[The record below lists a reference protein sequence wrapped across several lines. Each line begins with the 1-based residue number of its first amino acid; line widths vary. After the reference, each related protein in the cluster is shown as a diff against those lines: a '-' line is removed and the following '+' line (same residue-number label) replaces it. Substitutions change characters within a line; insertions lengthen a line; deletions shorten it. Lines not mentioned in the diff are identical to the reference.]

1 MFLTYTHS
9 TEIIFELKSR
19 LQIMILIQKLKCVYL
34 CVILM
39 GQCLACNK
47 QCFFFFKLKKKKEKD
62 HPKSINIIS
71 FGPSEKRRNIFLCKT
86 WRPVEYGSG
95 SKQLIQHG

>member
-1 MFLTYTHS
+1 MLLTYTHS

-19 LQIMILIQKLKCVYL
+19 LQVMILIQKLKCVYL

-39 GQCLACNK
+39 GQCLVCNK
-47 QCFFFFKLKKKKEKD
+47 QCFFFFKKKD
-62 HPKSINIIS
+62 RPKSINLIS
-71 FGPSEKRRNIFLCKT
+71 FGPSEKRWNIFLCKT